1 MKTIKTNRITSL
13 LLSTWIGLSMIA
25 YATVSYAKV
34 NNVQSTQNL
43 SAEDIGLNIALETER
58 RDSGFG
64 DYVTD
69 AKLTLINED
78 NESFVRD
85 FKMTTVE
92 VPGDGDKR
100 ISVFSTPK
108 DIRGTTTLTFSHALE
123 ANDQWIYLPAVK
135 RTKRISAKNKT
146 GPFVGSEFSYEDISS
161 WEVKK
166 YSYRFIEESERNGHP
181 CFLVE
186 NTPNYQYSGYSR
198 QLECVD
204 KEIYQPRELLYFDK
218 QGREYKRLEFF
229 DYQQFAGQYW
239 RPGKII
245 MTNLQNGR
253 KSIIDFS
260 NYEFAT
266 GVQPDDL
273 SPNKLEVYS
282 KQR

>member
-1 MKTIKTNRITSL
+1 MNNKPSYTAFLTLMLTTSFFV
-13 LLSTWIGLSMIA
+13 GLSVLSH
-25 YATVSYAKV
+25 ATV
-34 NNVQSTQNL
+34 
-43 SAEDIGLNIALETER
+43 DIPKTPEQIGMDIALETER
-58 RDSGFG
+58 RDTGYG

-78 NESFVRD
+78 NEEFIRI

-92 VPGDGDKR
+92 VPDDGDKR
-100 ISVFSTPK
+100 ISVFSLPK

-123 ANDQWIYLPAVK
+123 ADDQWIFLPAVK
-135 RTKRISAKNKT
+135 RTKRIAAKNKT
-146 GPFVGSEFSYEDISS
+146 GPFVGSEFSYEDIAS

-166 YSYRFIEESERNGHP
+166 YSYRYIEESERNGHP

-186 NTPNYQYSGYSR
+186 NIPNYEYSGYSR

-218 QGREYKRLEFF
+218 QGREYKKLELF

-253 KSIIDFS
+253 KSIINFT
-260 NYEFAT
+260 NYQFKT
-266 GVQPDDL
+266 GVDHNDL
-273 SPNKLEVYS
+273 SPYKLENHS
-282 KQR
+282 NDI

>member
-1 MKTIKTNRITSL
+1 MKIIKNKLVSFGSSALVSVTAFYIATAMITSAVA
-13 LLSTWIGLSMIA
+13 STKTPEEIGM
-25 YATVSYAKV
+25 
-34 NNVQSTQNL
+34 
-43 SAEDIGLNIALETER
+43 GIALETEK

-69 AKLTLINED
+69 ATLTLINED
-78 NESFVRD
+78 NEQFIRN

-108 DIRGTTTLTFSHALE
+108 DIRGTATLTFSHALE

-166 YSYRFIEESERNGHP
+166 YTYRFIEESERDGHP

-186 NTPNYQYSGYSR
+186 NTPAYKYSGYSR

-218 QGREYKRLEFF
+218 QGREYKKLEFF
-229 DYQQFAGQYW
+229 DYQKFAGQYW

-253 KSIIDFS
+253 KSIMDFE
-260 NYEFAT
+260 NYQFAT
-266 GVQPDDL
+266 GVKHDEL
-273 SPNKLEVYS
+273 SPNKLKNYS
-282 KQR
+282 KKR